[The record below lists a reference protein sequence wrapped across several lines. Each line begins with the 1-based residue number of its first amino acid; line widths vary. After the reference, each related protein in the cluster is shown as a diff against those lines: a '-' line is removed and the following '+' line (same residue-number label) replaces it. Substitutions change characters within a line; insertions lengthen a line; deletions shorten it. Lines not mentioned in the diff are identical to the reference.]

1 MPSEQGCAGVAVV
14 RTIVFLVNNVGRSC
28 RSADARWSVAGVLS
42 YAAAMTATV
51 NSAPKRGPLM
61 EKALAVGNRAGV
73 KAIPHLPAVLKRL
86 LSGGRAITIDGNTLD
101 PSIQMV
107 TVAQRALGLS
117 GLSSGDNPIATR
129 AQNIETTRSFDEP
142 EIHIAATTAVS
153 IPGPAGV
160 IPARHY
166 RPLADAGAPLLV
178 FYHGGGFV
186 FGDLETHDTACRLIC
201 RDAGVHVL
209 AVDYRLA
216 PENKAPA
223 AVDDAYAAYT
233 WARQHAEELGA
244 DPGRVAVGGDSA
256 GGCLATVVTMLA
268 RDARD
273 PLPVLQWLIYPVTDM
288 RGGTRSRTLFS
299 DGFVLTKHDMD
310 WFAEVYV
317 AGSGVDITD
326 PRISPLL
333 AGDLSGLSPALLI
346 TAGFDP
352 LRDEGEQYAAR
363 LRDAG
368 VVVDARQMG
377 SMTHAFLNL
386 NALGGQVARA
396 NAEMISAFRAHLA
409 RA

>member
-1 MPSEQGCAGVAVV
+1 
-14 RTIVFLVNNVGRSC
+14 
-28 RSADARWSVAGVLS
+28 
-42 YAAAMTATV
+42 MTATV
-51 NSAPKRGPLM
+51 NSAPKRGRLM

-73 KAIPHLPAVLKRL
+73 KAIPHLPSALKRL

-101 PSIQMV
+101 PSLQMMLA
-107 TVAQRALGLS
+107 AQRATGLQ
-117 GLSSGDNPIATR
+117 GLTVADDPIATR
-129 AQNIETTRSFDEP
+129 LQTRATSAAVDEP
-142 EIHIAATTAVS
+142 DVHVAQSSPVS

-160 IPARHY
+160 IPGRHY
-166 RPLADAGAPLLV
+166 RPLDDAGAPLLV

-216 PENKAPA
+216 PEHKAPA
-223 AVDDAYAAYT
+223 AVDDAYAAYI
-233 WARQHAEELGA
+233 WARQHAAELGA
-244 DPGRVAVGGDSA
+244 DPRRVAVGGDSA
-256 GGCLATVVTMLA
+256 GGCLAAVVTMLA
-268 RDARD
+268 RDAGD
-273 PLPVLQWLIYPVTDM
+273 PLPSLQWLIYPVTDM
-288 RGGTRSRTLFS
+288 RGGTRSRTLFG
-299 DGFVLTKHDMD
+299 DGFLLTKHDTD

-317 AGSGVDITD
+317 DGADVDITD
-326 PRISPLL
+326 PRVSPLL
-333 AGDLSGLSPALLI
+333 AEDFSRLPPALLV

-352 LRDEGEQYAAR
+352 LRDEGEQYAAK

-368 VVVDARQMG
+368 VVVDERQMG